1 MNRFSVLVNKL
12 FVLLSADAI
21 DLFSVR
27 IITKNPFHIGAFLHV
42 IRVIPVEFGVV
53 NFEDFQLENLLNL
66 FTRDLFL
73 VFVPRLLGKV
83 EDSDYQLDELCFQIT
98 VCDKV
103 HAYRSDQG
111 NGVDEILINDG
122 DIILY
127 NELKNLDHH
136 DRIHKLLGLAFRLEI
151 LEDVFSELI
160 LLPRKAL
167 EVLMVTVDDAFL
179 ENDLDQVFVIL
190 FVLFATDG
198 DHLVKESLEPL
209 DVNLVICDE
218 AFVSDDFDEA
228 TERSHSRLL
237 LG

>member
-12 FVLLSADAI
+12 FVLLSAHTI

-27 IITKNPFHIGAFLHV
+27 IITKNPFHIGTFLHV

-53 NFEDFQLENLLNL
+53 NFENFQLKNLLNL

-73 VFVPRLLGKV
+73 IFVPRLLSKV
-83 EDSDYQLDELCFQIT
+83 QDSDDQLDELCFQVT
-98 VCDKV
+98 VCDEV

-111 NGVDEILINDG
+111 NGVDEILVNDG

-127 NELKNLDHH
+127 NEFKNLDHH
-136 DRIHKLLGLAFRLEI
+136 DGIHKLLGLALRLEI
-151 LEDVFSELI
+151 LEDVFSELV

-167 EVLMVTVDDAFL
+167 EVLMVTIDDAL
-179 ENDLDQVFVIL
+179 LKNNLDQVFVIL

-198 DHLVKESLEPL
+198 DHLVEESLEPL

-218 AFVSDDFDEA
+218 TFVSDDFDEA
-228 TERSHSRLL
+228 AERSHSRLL